1 MNLWEFLL
9 YYNVIQNTINMV
21 CAICGEKING
31 YGHNA
36 YPVVEGTCCEKC
48 NMVYVIPARI
58 NAIQNQRQS

>member
-1 MNLWEFLL
+1 MK
-9 YYNVIQNTINMV
+9 
-21 CAICGEKING
+21 CSICGEKING

-36 YPVVEGTCCEKC
+36 YPVVEGTCCSKC

>member
-1 MNLWEFLL
+1 M
-9 YYNVIQNTINMV
+9 I

-36 YPVVEGTCCEKC
+36 YPFVEGTCCDKC

-58 NAIQNQRQS
+58 NAIQNQYQS

>member
-36 YPVVEGTCCEKC
+36 YPVVEGTCCSKC

-58 NAIQNQRQS
+58 NAIQNQRQA